1 MKETVYEWK
10 FCDNEIIRD
19 SFTYRG
25 AKALYE
31 FLTEMEYDGFE
42 FEFDPVAFRCDFT
55 EYKDFDEIKGV
66 YPDLVDMDDLNDRT
80 MVLTFDDGII
90 IQNF

>member
-10 FCDNEIIRD
+10 FCDNEIIRGNF
-19 SFTYRG
+19 SYQG

-31 FLTEMEYDGFE
+31 LLTDLEYAGE
-42 FEFDPVAFRCDFT
+42 ELEFDPVAFRCDFT
-55 EYKDFDEIKGV
+55 EYEDFEEIKKV
-66 YPDLVDMDDLNDRT
+66 YPDLVDMDDLNDHT
-80 MVLTFDDGII
+80 LTWVFDEGII